1 MKINDILNKKID
13 SKTLFEV
20 FLGAPLKAVWDMFNR
35 KVVKESN
42 TSNTNIVY
50 DVRRSQPVVI
60 KSEKIMSQYD
70 KMYGAGEAMRP
81 GFALDSVKYGIK
93 KEICDQIMRSDLF
106 EWQIEE
112 TAMGTRVAARL
123 IVNNFQK

>member
-1 MKINDILNKKID
+1 MKIKELLNKKID
-13 SKTLFEV
+13 SKTLFEA
-20 FLGAPLKAVWDMFNR
+20 FLGGPLKAIWDMFNR
-35 KVVKESN
+35 KVVKESS

-60 KSEKIMSQYD
+60 RSEKIMSQYE
-70 KMYGAGEAMRP
+70 KLYGAGEAMRP
-81 GFALDSVKYGIK
+81 GLALDSAKYGIK

-106 EWQIEE
+106 EWSIDE

>member
-1 MKINDILNKKID
+1 MKIKELLNKKID
-13 SKTLFEV
+13 SKVLFDL

-60 KSEKIMSQYD
+60 KSEKIMSQYE
-70 KMYGAGEAMRP
+70 KLYGAGEAMRP
-81 GFALDSVKYGIK
+81 GFALDSVKYGIR

-106 EWQIEE
+106 EWAIDE

-123 IVNNFQK
+123 IVNKF